1 MNHFRWR
8 FAATQRNLSQSWRL
22 LCKHD
27 RSHCGCEYSD
37 TLQDRL
43 DDVSQAGQWYRKAL
57 TTMDQASGGSGT
69 CKDTVCASLC
79 SNLGSILA
87 ESKRPKDA
95 IPLLHRALVIRE
107 ERLGHQHPDT
117 VDIMYDLGILLAN
130 VGMMKQAASHLSN
143 AVKLD
148 SVHSSAGDAQR
159 VLNAIGGAH
168 V

>member
-1 MNHFRWR
+1 
-8 FAATQRNLSQSWRL
+8 
-22 LCKHD
+22 
-27 RSHCGCEYSD
+27 
-37 TLQDRL
+37 
-43 DDVSQAGQWYRKAL
+43 
-57 TTMDQASGGSGT
+57 MDQASGGSGT

-159 VLNAIGGAH
+159 VLHAIGGAH